1 MKKPELGGFKNSQFF
16 QMAHKTKIKK
26 QICSKDKFQA
36 TGKKARSRD
45 KAKYSCKIPYALRKS

>member
-26 QICSKDKFQA
+26 QICSKDQFQA

-45 KAKYSCKIPYALRKS
+45 KAK